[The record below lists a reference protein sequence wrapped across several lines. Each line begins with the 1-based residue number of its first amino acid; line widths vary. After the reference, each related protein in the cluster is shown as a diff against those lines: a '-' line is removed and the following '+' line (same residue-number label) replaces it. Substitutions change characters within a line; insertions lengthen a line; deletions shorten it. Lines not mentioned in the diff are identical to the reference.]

1 MLFKTLWSGLL
12 LSATLG
18 STSSIDRIPILDNK
32 QPPAL
37 DLTSL
42 HIKYLGAGGLF
53 LRRGD
58 DVVLTAPFFSNPSLK
73 RLIFWRI
80 KSRPQE
86 IDRFLDPMHAALQ
99 PTRAILVG
107 HAHYDHLM
115 DLPHILAT
123 HTPNA
128 RVYGSRTACHTLA
141 AAVDTSRL
149 VALNKY
155 MGSAT
160 NPGQWIEVSDGRV
173 RFMALQSEHAP
184 HLLGLKM
191 YGGTYNKNLENLP
204 RRAGG
209 WREGQTL
216 SYLIDFLDQRDGSIA
231 YRLYYQDA
239 ASTPPLGF
247 PPPFTGPNDQHRVD
261 LALLCVANYDEVD
274 HYPTA
279 IVAHLQPRRVA
290 LIHWENFFSRLP
302 DDPQDLQPVP
312 LLNIEKF
319 VKRLAPALPQDAD
332 YVLPTPGS
340 WIEVAP

>member
-1 MLFKTLWSGLL
+1 MLFKTLWSALL

-128 RVYGSRTACHTLA
+128 RVYGSRTACHLP
-141 AAVDTSRL
+141 
-149 VALNKY
+149 
-155 MGSAT
+155 
-160 NPGQWIEVSDGRV
+160 PG
-173 RFMALQSEHAP
+173 RF
-184 HLLGLKM
+184 K
-191 YGGTYNKNLENLP
+191 
-204 RRAGG
+204 
-209 WREGQTL
+209 
-216 SYLIDFLDQRDGSIA
+216 
-231 YRLYYQDA
+231 
-239 ASTPPLGF
+239 
-247 PPPFTGPNDQHRVD
+247 
-261 LALLCVANYDEVD
+261 
-274 HYPTA
+274 
-279 IVAHLQPRRVA
+279 
-290 LIHWENFFSRLP
+290 
-302 DDPQDLQPVP
+302 
-312 LLNIEKF
+312 
-319 VKRLAPALPQDAD
+319 
-332 YVLPTPGS
+332 
-340 WIEVAP
+340 